1 MKSLEQQKKELE
13 QILDKFDNVIMPS
26 LSEAD
31 KAVGKYGFGSY
42 LEVCTAMSLMAK
54 RAVALAKSI
63 KESSGMTEVVGGVDV
78 NEIINE
84 MEPYVETTLPG
95 IQNSLID
102 TFSAEDI
109 DEADSDDYIKTLM
122 KFVTV

>member
-31 KAVGKYGFGSY
+31 KAVGKYGFGSH

-54 RAVALAKSI
+54 RAVVLAKSI
-63 KESSGMTEVVGGVDV
+63 KENSGMTEVVGGVDV
-78 NEIINE
+78 DEVISE

-109 DEADSDDYIKTLM
+109 DEADTDDYIKTLM